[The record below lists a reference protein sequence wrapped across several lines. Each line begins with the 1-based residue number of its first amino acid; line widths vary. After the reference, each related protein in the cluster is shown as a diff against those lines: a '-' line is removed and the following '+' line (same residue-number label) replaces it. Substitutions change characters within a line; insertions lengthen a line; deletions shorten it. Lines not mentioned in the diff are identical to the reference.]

1 MSETRSAESAT
12 SKDGDQVEELRA
24 QLELVQS
31 ENERLRTEYRRA
43 KQVGYRRTALGLGI
57 VGIVAV
63 LGGVLF
69 PAARE
74 VLFVLGAIGVFG
86 GVLTRY
92 LTPGRFVAAET
103 GERVYAA
110 QAETLGALSGQLGL
124 EETAVYVPIDGEPP
138 ARLFI
143 PQHAEYSIPDQ
154 STLQQPLVLGKQ
166 TDERGA
172 SLVPT
177 GGTLFREF
185 EQSLTGSLG
194 DDPSTVAEQVADSLV
209 EGFELAETTDLSIDA
224 AAGRVTVAV
233 EGAVY
238 SDSAALDNPL
248 GSLLAVG
255 LAEALS
261 HPVELETTTSG
272 DELVLTCRWET
283 EATPV
288 DDASK

>member
-1 MSETRSAESAT
+1 
-12 SKDGDQVEELRA
+12 
-24 QLELVQS
+24 
-31 ENERLRTEYRRA
+31 
-43 KQVGYRRTALGLGI
+43 
-57 VGIVAV
+57 
-63 LGGVLF
+63 
-69 PAARE
+69 
-74 VLFVLGAIGVFG
+74 
-86 GVLTRY
+86 
-92 LTPGRFVAAET
+92 
-103 GERVYAA
+103 
-110 QAETLGALSGQLGL
+110 
-124 EETAVYVPIDGEPP
+124 
-138 ARLFI
+138 
-143 PQHAEYSIPDQ
+143 
-154 STLQQPLVLGKQ
+154 
-166 TDERGA
+166 
-172 SLVPT
+172 
-177 GGTLFREF
+177 
-185 EQSLTGSLG
+185 LG